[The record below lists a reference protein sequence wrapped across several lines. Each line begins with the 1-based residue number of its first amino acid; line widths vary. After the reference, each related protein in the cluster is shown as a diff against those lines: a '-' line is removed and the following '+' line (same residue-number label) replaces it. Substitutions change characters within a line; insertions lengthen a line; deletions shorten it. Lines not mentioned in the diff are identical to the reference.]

1 MGCGCCKSVCENGA
15 LELKMTMPMRESLHE
30 YFLREGS
37 IDMKMDRCS
46 MEPPAPDY
54 QWKPLQL
61 DPATLAR
68 SVVQAVG
75 SAKGELTE
83 KGLPRYAREHPGVVG
98 AAVFGAA
105 AAAHILAHRR

>member
-15 LELKMTMPMRESLHE
+15 INLKMTMPMRESLHE

-54 QWKPLQL
+54 EWKPTQF
-61 DPATLAR
+61 DPLEVMKAAGKT
-68 SVVQAVG
+68 
-75 SAKGELTE
+75 
-83 KGLPRYAREHPGVVG
+83 AREAPTELATVGPLAYAKAHPAAVG
-98 AAVFGAA
+98 AAAFGIA
-105 AAAHILAHRR
+105 AAAHLIAHRK